1 MRLGIAAMTSLSCV
15 SDPMRDLWMRAR
27 RDCGFGGK
35 GFFFA
40 FVKCLLFVV
49 MVVDCDSNNDS

>member
-1 MRLGIAAMTSLSCV
+1 MIAV
-15 SDPMRDLWMRAR
+15 SEGRV
-27 RDCGFGGK
+27 
-35 GFFFA
+35 FFFA